1 MGIFLNISNHPS
13 AGWSEAQKS
22 AAFELADTIE
32 DIAFPNVPP
41 SATLAEVEKMALDLS
56 VEVPVETTHALVQG
70 EFTLCFELVRRLQAR
85 GIICLA
91 ATTDRRVEVA
101 PDGAKTSTFK
111 FVQFRSFPELDPEL
125 NLAEDYDILGQE

>member
-13 AGWSEAQKS
+13 SGWSEAQTG
-22 AAFELADTIE
+22 AALALAERIE
-32 DIAFPNVPP
+32 DITFPNVPP
-41 SATLAEVEKMALDLS
+41 AASLAEVEQMALDLS

-70 EFTLCFELVRRLQAR
+70 EFTLCFEVVRRLQAR
-85 GIICLA
+85 GIKCLA
-91 ATTDRRVEVA
+91 ATTERQVEIA

-111 FVQFRSFPELDPEL
+111 FVQFREFPELDPEL